1 MMVALFSPQR
11 RMLPAIVVAVGAGL
25 GADVGA
31 YAAEAAPIDSLAAVM
46 RPTRST
52 PPMGEIHLQPA
63 PGCTAGADCVVTVT
77 ADLRPAAGDRRRVGF
92 VFEAPASNLTSD
104 GAWRCRPLSETDTIC
119 LARPGDTA
127 TPSRLTLRLPA
138 ATEGKPEPKLCAR
151 SIETGAAADVGG
163 TAVDPRQV
171 RLLQALLDDAR
182 ATAPSVPDGA
192 LAGETRQA
200 LVARAREVGLGSETE
215 AAMLAVVL
223 GQELNRSAA
232 TLPACVALITPPAAV
247 ARATPEAQPKPAK
260 PAVATGARPPVASA
274 DPPSGYYRP
283 PVYVPPP
290 FEDSVL
296 LRPWRGVRPFTGLRR
311 LFGG

>member
-11 RMLPAIVVAVGAGL
+11 RMLPAIVVAFGAGL

-31 YAAEAAPIDSLAAVM
+31 YAAEASPNDSLAAVM
-46 RPTRST
+46 RPTRPT

-63 PGCTAGADCVVTVT
+63 PGCTAGADCAVTVT
-77 ADLRPAAGDRRRVGF
+77 SDLRPAAGDKRRVGF
-92 VFEAPASNLTSD
+92 IFEAPAPGITSE
-104 GAWRCRPLSETDTIC
+104 GAWRCRPLTASDTIC

-127 TPSRLTLRLPA
+127 TPSRLILRLPA
-138 ATEGKPEPKLCAR
+138 AAEGKPEPKLCAR
-151 SIETGAAADVGG
+151 PIETGLAADAVG
-163 TAVDPRQV
+163 TTVDPRQV

-182 ATAPSVPDGA
+182 GAPPSVPDGE
-192 LAGETRQA
+192 LTGETRQA
-200 LVARAREVGLGSETE
+200 LIARARDIGLGNETE

-232 TLPACVALITPPAAV
+232 TLPACLALITPPAV

-260 PAVATGARPPVASA
+260 PAVPAGARPPVASA
-274 DPPSGYYRP
+274 DPPPGTYRP
-283 PVYVPPP
+283 PVYMPAP
-290 FEDSVL
+290 FDDGILV
-296 LRPWRGVRPFTGLRR
+296 RPWRGVRPFTGLRR